1 MKVIFLDIDGVLVN
15 SSSLLT
21 TSDSYIPDSN
31 CLRLLNG
38 LIKRTDSRIV
48 ITSAWRIG
56 RTLVELQE
64 LLSGWGVDGI
74 VLDKTP
80 NSPNSREEDRGF
92 EIQLWLDD
100 RKKSRGDVESFVILD
115 DNNHMPKLLD
125 FLIQTK
131 FEPGLT
137 EPDTQKA
144 LRILLGS
151 VPASE

>member
-1 MKVIFLDIDGVLVN
+1 MKIIFLDIDGVLIN

-21 TSDSYIPDSN
+21 PTDSYIPDSK

-38 LIKRTDSRIV
+38 LIKRTEPRIV
-48 ITSAWRIG
+48 ITSAWRIE

-64 LLSGWGVDGI
+64 LLSGWGVEGI

-80 NSPNSREEDRGF
+80 TSPNSREEDRGF

-100 RKKSRGDVESFVILD
+100 RKKNRGDVESFVILD

-125 FLIQTK
+125 FLVQTK

-137 EPDTQKA
+137 GHDTQKA
-144 LRILLGS
+144 LRILLES
-151 VPASE
+151 VPTSE